1 MSIATELISKGAEI
15 IKPLTYRRER
25 EKVSGAMW
33 SGELELKYERV
44 HYYFKLWIHFQ
55 EERDMTEEE
64 VLGEFWPSSIK
75 VLGDL
80 NTGATSSIFGQW
92 KEIVYYDTNWNTF
105 ITDNKIL
112 LNRDGWHTNDELKAL
127 VESKRKKLSKYNDD
141 KFTEEDE
148 QELLDNGFEILLA
161 L

>member
-1 MSIATELISKGAEI
+1 MSLATQLISKGAEI

-33 SGELELKYERV
+33 SGDLELKYNEIY
-44 HYYFKLWIHFQ
+44 YYFKLWIHFQ
-55 EERDMTEEE
+55 EERDMTEVE
-64 VLGEFWPSSIK
+64 VLEELWPQSIK
-75 VLGDL
+75 VPGITTDTELS
-80 NTGATSSIFGQW
+80 TIFG
-92 KEIVYYDTNWNTF
+92 KFEDSRYFDTNWNAF

-127 VESKRKKLSKYNDD
+127 VESKRKKLYKHSDG